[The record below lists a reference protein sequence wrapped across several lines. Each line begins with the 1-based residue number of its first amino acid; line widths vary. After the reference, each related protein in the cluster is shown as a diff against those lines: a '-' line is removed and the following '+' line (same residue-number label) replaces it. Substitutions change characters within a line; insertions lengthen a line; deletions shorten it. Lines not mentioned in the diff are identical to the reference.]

1 MSPETTQVEVFDD
14 HDKLAEAA
22 ADLIAGALLEGV
34 MIRGWAS
41 LAGAGGSTP
50 APLYRL
56 LAHRDLPWAKVGVT
70 LTDERFV
77 DPVSPQSNQRLFSE
91 TLLAGFAR
99 KAAFMPLMNPAPS
112 PAEAAE
118 AVDKDVRALL
128 PFDVVLLGMGEDGH
142 FASLFPHS
150 PALALGLDAEADAV
164 VIPIPAALPAPPQ
177 SRLSLTLAALLQS
190 KLIVVLITGEA
201 KRAVL
206 ERAQSDSALPI
217 SAVLNQGRVPV
228 RILWAA

>member
-1 MSPETTQVEVFDD
+1 VTAIEVFDD

-22 ADLIAGALLEGV
+22 ADLVAGALLEGV
-34 MIRGWAS
+34 MTRGWAS
-41 LAGAGGSTP
+41 FAGAGGTTP

-112 PAEAAE
+112 PTEAAQAVE
-118 AVDKDVRALL
+118 ADVRALL
-128 PFDVVLLGMGEDGH
+128 PFDAVLLGMGEDGH
-142 FASLFPHS
+142 FASLFPNS
-150 PALALGLDAEADAV
+150 PALALGLDPEAEAV
-164 VIPIPAALPAPPQ
+164 VIPVPAGVPVPPQ
-177 SRLSLTLAALLQS
+177 PRLTLTLAALLKS
-190 KLIVVLITGEA
+190 KLIVLLITGEA
-201 KRAVL
+201 KRAIV
-206 ERAQSDSALPI
+206 ERAQSDAALPI
-217 SAVLNQGRVPV
+217 SAVLNQDRVPV

>member
-1 MSPETTQVEVFDD
+1 MTAVEAFDD
-14 HDKLAEAA
+14 PDKLAEAA
-22 ADLIAGALLEGV
+22 ADLVAGALLEGV
-34 MIRGWAS
+34 MTRGWAS
-41 LAGAGGSTP
+41 LAGAGGTTP

-77 DPVSPQSNQRLFSE
+77 DPASPQSNQRLFSE

-99 KAAFMPLMNPAPS
+99 KAAFLPLMNPAPS
-112 PAEAAE
+112 PAEAAQ
-118 AVDKDVRALL
+118 AVETEVRALL

-142 FASLFPHS
+142 FASMFPHS
-150 PALALGLDAEADAV
+150 PALALGLDPDAEAV
-164 VIPIPAALPAPPQ
+164 VIAAPEGHPAPPQ
-177 SRLSLTLAALLQS
+177 PRLTLTLAALLKS
-190 KLIVVLITGEA
+190 KLIVVLIIGEA

-206 ERAQSDSALPI
+206 ERAQTDAALPI
-217 SAVLNQGRVPV
+217 FAVLNQDRVPV